1 ESKGERKDT
10 LGCIQMAINMQLC
23 IGKLQSYLKKIDIRN
38 AMRIRMGVSTGYR
51 TVGDFSSPKRLE
63 YTALGSVMNLAAR
76 LQVSAPA
83 DKILISAATHALEED
98 NIECAKHQMITPKGF
113 VRPVDT
119 FLLKNHTRKARG
131 TDRAKYQKLE
141 FCLNRYF

>member
-1 ESKGERKDT
+1 
-10 LGCIQMAINMQLC
+10 MQ
-23 IGKLQSYLKKIDIRN
+23 
-38 AMRIRMGVSTGYR
+38 IRMGVSTGYC
-51 TVGDFSSPKRLE
+51 TVGDFGSPQRLE
-63 YTALGSVMNLAAR
+63 YTAFGSAMNPAAR
-76 LQVSAPA
+76 LQVLAPA
-83 DKILISAATHALEED
+83 GKILISAATHALEED

-141 FCLNRYF
+141 FCLNRYFDTSDIRAAIEKLKSIELEFEKLENLTSDKP

>member
-1 ESKGERKDT
+1 
-10 LGCIQMAINMQLC
+10 MQ
-23 IGKLQSYLKKIDIRN
+23 
-38 AMRIRMGVSTGYR
+38 IRMGVSTGYC
-51 TVGDFSSPKRLE
+51 TVGDFGSPQRLE
-63 YTALGSVMNLAAR
+63 YTAFGSAMNPAAR
-76 LQVSAPA
+76 LQVLAPA
-83 DKILISAATHALEED
+83 GKILISAATHALEED

-131 TDRAKYQKLE
+131 NDRAKYQKLE